1 MKKILFLCLVS
12 IVVALGTSGCNSWSG
27 HYSFE
32 QSEQV
37 PEPLPFKIKLQ
48 HVEIGTEYLHN
59 NKREIS
65 KLDSK
70 DNHLMKML
78 KQHLLKKYPQ
88 YFTDKAENSITADIT
103 LIRLQK
109 QEKISYANSFLR
121 MISVLTLGLIPFR
134 NTVESSWEILM
145 NIDSDNFTAQNLLK
159 LNRKDVTS
167 AGIIGALLQTHRWVP
182 KLANHHVCSQ
192 TSPYGALINPA
203 SKKLLEFFPDLLLR
217 IDRNVLIKYYN
228 SKYASQV
235 TLLE

>member
-48 HVEIGTEYLHN
+48 HVEVGTEYLHN

-65 KLDSK
+65 KLDSEK
-70 DNHLMKML
+70 NLMKML
-78 KQHLLKKYPQ
+78 MQHLLKKYPQ

-109 QEKISYANSFLR
+109 TGKNQRRKWLPGTDKVQKLYLMKNSPQQNFW
-121 MISVLTLGLIPFR
+121 S
-134 NTVESSWEILM
+134 EI
-145 NIDSDNFTAQNLLK
+145 
-159 LNRKDVTS
+159 
-167 AGIIGALLQTHRWVP
+167 
-182 KLANHHVCSQ
+182 
-192 TSPYGALINPA
+192 
-203 SKKLLEFFPDLLLR
+203 
-217 IDRNVLIKYYN
+217 
-228 SKYASQV
+228 
-235 TLLE
+235 

>member
-1 MKKILFLCLVS
+1 MKKILFLCLAS
-12 IVVALGTSGCNSWSG
+12 TVVGLGTSGCNSWSG

-48 HVEIGTEYLHN
+48 HVEVDGEYLHN
-59 NKREIS
+59 IGEIS
-65 KLDSK
+65 KLDSEK
-70 DNHLMKML
+70 NLMKML

-109 QEKISYANSFLR
+109 QEKISDANGFLAL
-121 MISVLTLGLIPFR
+121 ISVLTLGLIPYR
-134 NTVESSWEILM
+134 DTVESSWKISM
-145 NIDSDNFTAQNLLK
+145 NIDRDNFTAQNLLK
-159 LNRKDVTS
+159 LNRKNVIS
-167 AGIIGALLQTHRWVP
+167 VGIIGALLQTHRWVP

>member
-1 MKKILFLCLVS
+1 MKKILFLYLVS
-12 IVVALGTSGCNSWSG
+12 VVAALGTSGCNSWSG

-48 HVEIGTEYLHN
+48 HIEVGTEYLHN

-65 KLDSK
+65 KLDSEK
-70 DNHLMKML
+70 NLMKML

-109 QEKISYANSFLR
+109 QEKISYANGFLR

-145 NIDSDNFTAQNLLK
+145 NIDRDKFTAQNLLK

-182 KLANHHVCSQ
+182 KLANYHVCSQ
-192 TSPYGALINPA
+192 TSPYEALINPA

>member
-1 MKKILFLCLVS
+1 MKKILFLCLAS
-12 IVVALGTSGCNSWSG
+12 TVVALGTSGCNSWSG

-48 HVEIGTEYLHN
+48 HVEVGTEYFHN

-65 KLDSK
+65 KLDSEK
-70 DNHLMKML
+70 NLMKML

-109 QEKISYANSFLR
+109 QEINDVNSFLAA
-121 MISVLTLGLIPFR
+121 ISVLTLGLIPFR
-134 NTVESSWEILM
+134 NTIESSWEISM
-145 NIDSDNFTAQNLLK
+145 NIDRDNFTAQNLLK
-159 LNRKDVTS
+159 LKRKNATS

-182 KLANHHVCSQ
+182 ELANHHVCSKA
-192 TSPYGALINPA
+192 SPYEALINPA